1 MTQDSRFSFLA
12 VLWSGAKV
20 LAVTAVICCAVYAA
34 VYFSP
39 LDHTPIGPKAAITG
53 IVFGL
58 MGAAYWW
65 ARYFPTFKEQA
76 ERARKT

>member
-12 VLWSGAKV
+12 VLWSMAKV
-20 LAVTAVICCAVYAA
+20 SAVTIIIGGTVFAA
-34 VYFSP
+34 AYFSP

-76 ERARKT
+76 ERTRKT